1 MKTNGKWQTIPL
13 LKVAL
18 FLITGM
24 LSSAYLLRFFDII
37 ILLFLFAFVF
47 LLTVLSYRRRVL
59 QSVFLSVTIILF
71 GVVRMGVVQ
80 TEHTDAY
87 TQSSDVSYF
96 QTTSHW
102 ILLLRERLL
111 CQYEE
116 YDFSKEQLTLI
127 YAITLGDKSL
137 LTKEIRNDFSISGSS
152 HVLALSGLHAGIV
165 FTLFYLLF
173 KMIFSFISRYQSRES
188 LTLLCTL
195 PSICFFSLLTGSS
208 PSVIRATVML
218 SVYSLARLLSRE
230 GISLNILSFAA
241 IIMLV
246 INPLDLYDIGF
257 QLSFLAVFAILVV
270 YKNCINI
277 FQNISNTII
286 KWMWQMFVLSSAAQ
300 LGTAPLAAFYF
311 HQFSLM
317 YFLSNL
323 IIIPCVT
330 LLLYLSI
337 FFLLFSLCP
346 LLQGCIA
353 VTMKWTLSLMQCY
366 NDWCASL
373 PHPVIKDIHWTVGQ
387 LLAVYGLIIT
397 LYIIF
402 RLLSRSKSLSSSG

>member
-13 LKVAL
+13 LRVAL

-24 LSSAYLLRFFDII
+24 LISVYLLRFFDVV
-37 ILLFLFAFVF
+37 ILLFLFAFAF
-47 LLTVLSYRRRVL
+47 ILTVLSYRHRVM
-59 QSVFLSVTIILF
+59 QSVLLSVTIILF
-71 GVVRMGVVQ
+71 GAVRMGIVFMEDQ
-80 TEHTDAY
+80 DSYTE
-87 TQSSDVSYF
+87 SSDVTCFDVAS
-96 QTTSHW
+96 QQALS
-102 ILLLRERLL
+102 LREQLL
-111 CQYEE
+111 SKYEQ
-116 YDFSKEQLTLI
+116 YDFNEEQLSLI

-137 LTKEIRNDFSISGSS
+137 LTKKIRNIFSISCSS

-173 KMIFSFISRYQSRES
+173 RFLFFFVQRYQSRES
-188 LTLLCTL
+188 ITLLCTL
-195 PSICFFSLLTGSS
+195 PSIWFFALLTGSS

-218 SVYSLARLLSRE
+218 TVYSLARLLSRD
-230 GISLNILSFAA
+230 GISLNVLSFAA

-270 YKNCINI
+270 YKKCVNI
-277 FQNISNTII
+277 FQNISNPMI

-337 FFLLFSLCP
+337 FFLLSSLCP

-353 VTMKWTLSLMQCY
+353 VTMKWTLSVMQYY

-387 LLAVYGLIIT
+387 LLAIYGLIISVFLIIRFFT
-397 LYIIF
+397 L
-402 RLLSRSKSLSSSG
+402 LKGEKE

>member
-13 LKVAL
+13 LRVAL

-24 LSSAYLLRFFDII
+24 LISVYLLKFFDVV
-37 ILLFLFAFVF
+37 ILLFLFAFAF
-47 LLTVLSYRRRVL
+47 ILTVLSYRHRVM
-59 QSVFLSVTIILF
+59 QSVLLSVTIILF
-71 GVVRMGVVQ
+71 GAVRMGIVFMEDQ
-80 TEHTDAY
+80 DSYTE
-87 TQSSDVSYF
+87 SSDVTCFDVAS
-96 QTTSHW
+96 QQALS
-102 ILLLRERLL
+102 LREQLL
-111 CQYEE
+111 SKYEQ
-116 YDFSKEQLTLI
+116 YDFNEEQLSLI

-137 LTKEIRNDFSISGSS
+137 LTKKIRNIFSISGSS

-173 KMIFSFISRYQSRES
+173 RFLFFFVQRYQSRES
-188 LTLLCTL
+188 ITLLCTL
-195 PSICFFSLLTGSS
+195 PSIWFFALLTGSS

-218 SVYSLARLLSRE
+218 TVYSLARLLSRD
-230 GISLNILSFAA
+230 GISLNVLSFAA

-270 YKNCINI
+270 YKKCVNI
-277 FQNISNTII
+277 FQNISNPII

-353 VTMKWTLSLMQCY
+353 VTMKWTLSVMQYY

-387 LLAVYGLIIT
+387 LLAVYGLIISVFLIIRFLT
-397 LYIIF
+397 L
-402 RLLSRSKSLSSSG
+402 LKGVKE

>member
-13 LKVAL
+13 LRVAL

-24 LSSAYLLRFFDII
+24 LSRVYLLRFFDIN
-37 ILLFLFAFVF
+37 ILFF
-47 LLTVLSYRRRVL
+47 LLGFSFLITVFSYRHRVM
-59 QSVFLSVTIILF
+59 QSVCLSVTIVLF

-80 TEHTDAY
+80 LEDHDPY
-87 TQSSDVSYF
+87 MESSDNSCLEAAS
-96 QTTSHW
+96 QRA
-102 ILLLRERLL
+102 LQLRHQLL
-111 CQYEE
+111 CKYEE
-116 YDFSKEQLTLI
+116 YDFSKEELPLI

-137 LTKEIRNDFSISGSS
+137 LTKEIRNSFSISGSS

-173 KMIFSFISRYQSRES
+173 RMIFSFVLRYQTRES
-188 LTLLCTL
+188 LTLVCTL
-195 PSICFFSLLTGSS
+195 PSIWFFALLTGSS

-218 SVYSLARLLSRE
+218 TVYSLARLLSRE
-230 GISLNILSFAA
+230 GISLNVLSFAA

-246 INPLDLYDIGF
+246 INPLGLYDIGF
-257 QLSFLAVFAILVV
+257 QLSFLAVFAILLV
-270 YKNCINI
+270 YKKCVNI
-277 FQNISNTII
+277 FQNISNPMI

-353 VTMKWTLSLMQCY
+353 VTMKWTLSVMQYY

-387 LLAVYGLIIT
+387 LLAIYGLIISVFLIIRFLT
-397 LYIIF
+397 L
-402 RLLSRSKSLSSSG
+402 LKGVKE

>member
-13 LKVAL
+13 LRVAL

-24 LSSAYLLRFFDII
+24 LISVYLLRFFDVV
-37 ILLFLFAFVF
+37 ILLFLFAFAF
-47 LLTVLSYRRRVL
+47 ILTVLSYRHRVM
-59 QSVFLSVTIILF
+59 QSVLLSVTIILF
-71 GVVRMGVVQ
+71 GAVRMGIVFMEDQ
-80 TEHTDAY
+80 DSYTE
-87 TQSSDVSYF
+87 SSDVTCFDVAS
-96 QTTSHW
+96 QQALS
-102 ILLLRERLL
+102 LREQLL
-111 CQYEE
+111 SKYEQ
-116 YDFSKEQLTLI
+116 YDFNEEQLSLI

-137 LTKEIRNDFSISGSS
+137 LTKKIRNIFSISGSS

-173 KMIFSFISRYQSRES
+173 RFLFFFVQRYQSRES
-188 LTLLCTL
+188 ITLLCTL
-195 PSICFFSLLTGSS
+195 PSIWFFALLTGSS

-218 SVYSLARLLSRE
+218 TVYSLARLLSRD
-230 GISLNILSFAA
+230 GISLNVLSFAA

-246 INPLDLYDIGF
+246 IKPLDLYDIGF

-270 YKNCINI
+270 YKKCVNI
-277 FQNISNTII
+277 FQNISNPMI

-337 FFLLFSLCP
+337 FFLLSSLCP

-353 VTMKWTLSLMQCY
+353 VTMKWTLSVMQCY

-387 LLAVYGLIIT
+387 LLAVYGLIISVFLIIRFLT
-397 LYIIF
+397 L
-402 RLLSRSKSLSSSG
+402 LKGEKE

>member
-13 LKVAL
+13 LRVAL

-24 LSSAYLLRFFDII
+24 LTSVYLLKFIVI
-37 ILLFLFAFVF
+37 EILFILFALAFI
-47 LLTVLSYRRRVL
+47 LTVLSYRRRVL
-59 QSVFLSVTIILF
+59 QSVLLSATIILF
-71 GVVRMGVVQ
+71 GAVRMGIVFMKDHDSY
-80 TEHTDAY
+80 TE
-87 TQSSDVSYF
+87 SSGASCF
-96 QTTSHW
+96 QATSQRV
-102 ILLLRERLL
+102 LLLRERLL

-116 YDFSKEQLTLI
+116 YDFSEEQLTLI

-137 LTKEIRNDFSISGSS
+137 LTKEIRNSFSTSGSS

-173 KMIFSFISRYQSRES
+173 RSLFFFVQRYQSRES
-188 LTLLCTL
+188 MTLLCTL
-195 PSICFFSLLTGSS
+195 PSIWFFALLTGSS
-208 PSVIRATVML
+208 PSVIRATVMIT
-218 SVYSLARLLSRE
+218 VYSLARLLSRE
-230 GISLNILSFAA
+230 GVSLNVLSFAA

-270 YKNCINI
+270 YKKCVNI
-277 FQNISNTII
+277 FQNISNPII

-353 VTMKWTLSLMQCY
+353 VTMKWTLSVMQCY

-387 LLAVYGLIIT
+387 LLAVYGFLISILLIIRF
-397 LYIIF
+397 LI
-402 RLLSRSKSLSSSG
+402 RSRGEME

>member
-13 LKVAL
+13 LRVAL

-24 LSSAYLLRFFDII
+24 LTSVYLLRFIVI
-37 ILLFLFAFVF
+37 EILLFLFAFAF
-47 LLTVLSYRRRVL
+47 ILTVLSYRRRVL
-59 QSVFLSVTIILF
+59 QSVLLSATIILF
-71 GVVRMGVVQ
+71 GAVRMGIVFMEDQ
-80 TEHTDAY
+80 DSYTE
-87 TQSSDVSYF
+87 SSDVTCFDVAS
-96 QTTSHW
+96 QQALS
-102 ILLLRERLL
+102 LREQLL
-111 CQYEE
+111 SKYEQ
-116 YDFSKEQLTLI
+116 YDFNEEQLSLI

-137 LTKEIRNDFSISGSS
+137 LTKKIRNIFSISGSS

-173 KMIFSFISRYQSRES
+173 RSLFFFIQRYQSRES
-188 LTLLCTL
+188 MTLLCTL
-195 PSICFFSLLTGSS
+195 PSIWFFALLTGSS

-218 SVYSLARLLSRE
+218 TVYSLARLLSRD
-230 GISLNILSFAA
+230 GISLNVLSFAA

-270 YKNCINI
+270 YKKCVNI
-277 FQNISNTII
+277 FQNISNPMI

-337 FFLLFSLCP
+337 FFLLFSL
-346 LLQGCIA
+346 
-353 VTMKWTLSLMQCY
+353 
-366 NDWCASL
+366 
-373 PHPVIKDIHWTVGQ
+373 
-387 LLAVYGLIIT
+387 
-397 LYIIF
+397 
-402 RLLSRSKSLSSSG
+402 

>member
-24 LSSAYLLRFFDII
+24 LISAYLLRFIVI
-37 ILLFLFAFVF
+37 EILFILFALAFI
-47 LLTVLSYRRRVL
+47 LTVLSYRRRVL
-59 QSVFLSVTIILF
+59 QSVLLSVTIILF
-71 GVVRMGVVQ
+71 GAVRMGIVQ
-80 TEHTDAY
+80 TEHADAY
-87 TQSSDVSYF
+87 TQSSGVSCF
-96 QTTSHW
+96 QATSQR

-111 CQYEE
+111 FQYEE
-116 YDFSKEQLTLI
+116 YDFSEEQLTLI

-137 LTKEIRNDFSISGSS
+137 LTKEIRNGFSISGSS

-173 KMIFSFISRYQSRES
+173 RCLFFFIQRYQSRES
-188 LTLLCTL
+188 MTLLCTL
-195 PSICFFSLLTGSS
+195 PSIWFFALLTGSS

-230 GISLNILSFAA
+230 GVSLNVLSFAA

-270 YKNCINI
+270 YKKCVNI
-277 FQNISNTII
+277 FQNISNPII

-317 YFLSNL
+317 YFLSNM

-330 LLLYLSI
+330 LFLYLSI

-353 VTMKWTLSLMQCY
+353 VTMKWTLSVMQGY

-387 LLAVYGLIIT
+387 LLAVYGLIISVFLIIRFLT
-397 LYIIF
+397 L
-402 RLLSRSKSLSSSG
+402 LKGVKE

>member
-13 LKVAL
+13 LRVAL

-24 LSSAYLLRFFDII
+24 LISVYLLRFFNVV
-37 ILLFLFAFVF
+37 ILLFLFVFAFI
-47 LLTVLSYRRRVL
+47 LTVLSYRRRVL
-59 QSVFLSVTIILF
+59 QSVLLSVTIILF
-71 GVVRMGVVQ
+71 GAVRMGVVQ

-87 TQSSDVSYF
+87 TQSSEASCF
-96 QTTSHW
+96 QTTSQR
-102 ILLLRERLL
+102 IILLRERLL

-116 YDFSKEQLTLI
+116 YDFPEEQLTLI

-137 LTKEIRNDFSISGSS
+137 LTKEIRNSFSISGSS

-173 KMIFSFISRYQSRES
+173 RSLFFFIQRYQSRES
-188 LTLLCTL
+188 MTLLCTL
-195 PSICFFSLLTGSS
+195 PSIWFFALLTGSS

-218 SVYSLARLLSRE
+218 TVYSLARLLSRE
-230 GISLNILSFAA
+230 GISLNVLSFAA

-257 QLSFLAVFAILVV
+257 QLSFLALFAILVV
-270 YKNCINI
+270 YKKCVNI
-277 FQNISNTII
+277 FQNISNPMI

-337 FFLLFSLCP
+337 FFLLSSLCP
-346 LLQGCIA
+346 LLQGYIA
-353 VTMKWTLSLMQCY
+353 VTMKWTLSVMQYY

-373 PHPVIKDIHWTVGQ
+373 PHPVIKDIHWNVGQ
-387 LLAVYGLIIT
+387 LLAIYGFLISIFLIIRF
-397 LYIIF
+397 LI
-402 RLLSRSKSLSSSG
+402 RSRGEME

>member
-13 LKVAL
+13 LRVAL

-24 LSSAYLLRFFDII
+24 LISVYLLKFFDVV
-37 ILLFLFAFVF
+37 ILLFLFAFAF
-47 LLTVLSYRRRVL
+47 ILTVLSYRHRVM
-59 QSVFLSVTIILF
+59 QSVLLSVTIILF
-71 GVVRMGVVQ
+71 GAVRMGIVFMEDQ
-80 TEHTDAY
+80 DSYTE
-87 TQSSDVSYF
+87 SSDVTCFDVAS
-96 QTTSHW
+96 QQALS
-102 ILLLRERLL
+102 LREQLL
-111 CQYEE
+111 SKYEQ
-116 YDFSKEQLTLI
+116 YDFNEEQLSLI

-137 LTKEIRNDFSISGSS
+137 LTKKIRNIFSISGSS

-173 KMIFSFISRYQSRES
+173 RFLFFFVQRYQSRES
-188 LTLLCTL
+188 ITLLCTL
-195 PSICFFSLLTGSS
+195 PSIWFFALLTGSS

-218 SVYSLARLLSRE
+218 TVYSLARLLSRD
-230 GISLNILSFAA
+230 GISLNVLSFAA

-270 YKNCINI
+270 YKKCVNI
-277 FQNISNTII
+277 FQNISNPII

-337 FFLLFSLCP
+337 FFLLSSLCP

-353 VTMKWTLSLMQCY
+353 VTMKWTLSVMQYY

-387 LLAVYGLIIT
+387 LLAVYGLIISVFLIIRFLT
-397 LYIIF
+397 L
-402 RLLSRSKSLSSSG
+402 LKGVKE

>member
-13 LKVAL
+13 LRVAL

-24 LSSAYLLRFFDII
+24 LTSVYLLRFIVI
-37 ILLFLFAFVF
+37 EILLFLFAFAF
-47 LLTVLSYRRRVL
+47 ILTVLSYRRRVL
-59 QSVFLSVTIILF
+59 QSVLLSATIILF
-71 GVVRMGVVQ
+71 GAVRMGIVFMEDQ
-80 TEHTDAY
+80 DSYTE
-87 TQSSDVSYF
+87 SSDVTCFDVAS
-96 QTTSHW
+96 QQALS
-102 ILLLRERLL
+102 LREQLL
-111 CQYEE
+111 SKYEQ
-116 YDFSKEQLTLI
+116 YDFNEEQLSLI

-137 LTKEIRNDFSISGSS
+137 LTKKIRNIFSISGSS

-173 KMIFSFISRYQSRES
+173 RFLFFFVQRYQSRES
-188 LTLLCTL
+188 ITLLCTL
-195 PSICFFSLLTGSS
+195 PSIWFFALLTGSS

-218 SVYSLARLLSRE
+218 TVYSLARLLSRD
-230 GISLNILSFAA
+230 GISLNVLSFAA

-270 YKNCINI
+270 YKKCVNI
-277 FQNISNTII
+277 FQNISNPMI

-353 VTMKWTLSLMQCY
+353 VTMKWTLSVMQCY

-387 LLAVYGLIIT
+387 LLAVYGLIISVFLIIRFLT
-397 LYIIF
+397 L
-402 RLLSRSKSLSSSG
+402 LKGVKE

>member
-13 LKVAL
+13 LRVAL

-24 LSSAYLLRFFDII
+24 LISVYLLRFFNVV
-37 ILLFLFAFVF
+37 ILLFLFVFAFI
-47 LLTVLSYRRRVL
+47 LTVLSYRRRVL
-59 QSVFLSVTIILF
+59 QSVLLSVTIILF
-71 GVVRMGVVQ
+71 GAVRMGVVQ

-87 TQSSDVSYF
+87 TQSSEASCF
-96 QTTSHW
+96 QTTSQR
-102 ILLLRERLL
+102 IILLRERLL

-116 YDFSKEQLTLI
+116 YDFPEEQLTLI

-137 LTKEIRNDFSISGSS
+137 LTKEISNSFSISGSS

-173 KMIFSFISRYQSRES
+173 RSLFFFIQRYQSRES
-188 LTLLCTL
+188 MTLLCTL
-195 PSICFFSLLTGSS
+195 PSIWFFALLTGSS

-218 SVYSLARLLSRE
+218 TVYSLARLLSRE
-230 GISLNILSFAA
+230 GISLNVLSFAA

-257 QLSFLAVFAILVV
+257 QLSFLALFAILVV
-270 YKNCINI
+270 YKKCVNI
-277 FQNISNTII
+277 FQNISNPMI

-337 FFLLFSLCP
+337 FFLLSSLCP
-346 LLQGCIA
+346 LLQGYIA
-353 VTMKWTLSLMQCY
+353 VTMKWTLSVMQYY

-373 PHPVIKDIHWTVGQ
+373 PHPVIKDIHWNVGQ
-387 LLAVYGLIIT
+387 LLAIYGFLISIFLIIRF
-397 LYIIF
+397 LI
-402 RLLSRSKSLSSSG
+402 RSRGEME

>member
-13 LKVAL
+13 LRVAL

-24 LSSAYLLRFFDII
+24 LISAYLLRFIVIEFLL
-37 ILLFLFAFVF
+37 ILFVF
-47 LLTVLSYRRRVL
+47 VFILTVLSYRRRVL
-59 QSVFLSVTIILF
+59 QSVLLSVTIILF
-71 GVVRMGVVQ
+71 GVVRMGIVFMEDQ
-80 TEHTDAY
+80 DSY
-87 TQSSDVSYF
+87 TKSSDVTCFDVAS
-96 QTTSHW
+96 QQALS
-102 ILLLRERLL
+102 LREQLL
-111 CQYEE
+111 SKYEQ
-116 YDFSKEQLTLI
+116 YDFSEEQLTLI

-137 LTKEIRNDFSISGSS
+137 LTKDIRNGFSISGSS

-173 KMIFSFISRYQSRES
+173 RSLFFFVQRYQSRES
-188 LTLLCTL
+188 MTLLCTL
-195 PSICFFSLLTGSS
+195 PSIWFFALLTGSS

-218 SVYSLARLLSRE
+218 TVYSLARLLSRE
-230 GISLNILSFAA
+230 GVSLNVLSFAA
-241 IIMLV
+241 IIMLI
-246 INPLDLYDIGF
+246 INPLDIYDIGF

-270 YKNCINI
+270 YKKCVNI
-277 FQNISNTII
+277 FQNISNPMI

-353 VTMKWTLSLMQCY
+353 VTMKWTLSVMQYY

-387 LLAVYGLIIT
+387 LLAVYGLIISVFLIIRFLT
-397 LYIIF
+397 L
-402 RLLSRSKSLSSSG
+402 LKGVKE

>member
-13 LKVAL
+13 LRVAL

-24 LSSAYLLRFFDII
+24 LISVYLLRFFDVV
-37 ILLFLFAFVF
+37 ILFFLFAFAF
-47 LLTVLSYRRRVL
+47 ILTVLSYRRRVQ
-59 QSVFLSVTIILF
+59 QSVLLSVTIILF
-71 GVVRMGVVQ
+71 GAVRMGIVFMEDQ
-80 TEHTDAY
+80 DSYTE
-87 TQSSDVSYF
+87 SSDVTCFDVAS
-96 QTTSHW
+96 QQALS
-102 ILLLRERLL
+102 LREQLL
-111 CQYEE
+111 SKYEQ
-116 YDFSKEQLTLI
+116 YDFNEEQLSLI

-137 LTKEIRNDFSISGSS
+137 LTKKIRNIFSISGSS

-173 KMIFSFISRYQSRES
+173 RFLFFFVQRYQSRES
-188 LTLLCTL
+188 ITLLCTL
-195 PSICFFSLLTGSS
+195 PSIWFFALLTGSS

-218 SVYSLARLLSRE
+218 TVYSLARLLSRE
-230 GISLNILSFAA
+230 GVSLNVLSFAA

-270 YKNCINI
+270 YKKCVNI
-277 FQNISNTII
+277 FQNISNPMI

-387 LLAVYGLIIT
+387 LLAIYGLIISVFLIIRFFT
-397 LYIIF
+397 L
-402 RLLSRSKSLSSSG
+402 LKGVKE